1 MPNVSSSP
9 TVRVSRAR
17 DAHGVARVPL
27 FKVDHPRPIDRHI
40 DFFGAPTRVPSS
52 DVSCGESL
60 IESLL
65 ERECA

>member
-1 MPNVSSSP
+1 MPIMSP

-17 DAHGVARVPL
+17 DTRGATRVML
-27 FKVDHPRPIDRHI
+27 FKVDHPRAIDQHI
-40 DFFGAPTRVPSS
+40 DFFGEPPATRTVR
-52 DVSCGESL
+52 VSCGESL